1 MGHEWVTA
9 EMITVVI
16 TQSSHFSPCLKFSIK
31 KNKQKLKTGYHD
43 VSLRLSL
50 NFFFNNVS
58 LSKMESGT
66 ENWFQQHLSN
76 PVCVLYV
83 LSHV

>member
-9 EMITVVI
+9 EMITVFV

-31 KNKQKLKTGYHD
+31 KKQKLKTGYHD

-58 LSKMESGT
+58 LSKME
-66 ENWFQQHLSN
+66 
-76 PVCVLYV
+76 
-83 LSHV
+83 